1 MDERRRQ
8 SVTVSAK
15 TVDEAIAA
23 AERELGVPRDRLDIT
38 VITEGC
44 RGFLGMRAENAR
56 ILAMVVGGAP
66 TAPPPSAPA
75 QRPVHEGADVA
86 GGPVGVAAEEGE
98 FVAEE
103 EFAEEEGEE
112 EPAEPSVRAEQRQET
127 ARIAQEILE
136 TLLRQ
141 MDIRARV
148 AIRTIGNPIVLD
160 VETANGGLLIGRRG
174 DTLSALQYIVNGH
187 LARDVAP
194 GGYTPGGTAFYAT
207 LTACRLGLSVGVLTS
222 VPRDVDLA
230 VLEGAQVRVVPA
242 EQATTFENR
251 YGPDG
256 RIQFLYGRAAPLG
269 PADVPAAWRT
279 APILHLGPI
288 ANEVEPSFAAV
299 LPQALIV
306 ATPQGWLR
314 RWDGRPEDGGARI
327 WPLPHAHI
335 VDRLP

>member
-38 VITEGC
+38 VITEGS

-66 TAPPPSAPA
+66 AAPSPAVPA

-86 GGPVGVAAEEGE
+86 GGQVGVAAEEEGE
-98 FVAEE
+98 FLAEE
-103 EFAEEEGEE
+103 EYAEEEGEE

-148 AIRTIGNPIVLD
+148 AIRTVGNPIVLD
-160 VETANGGLLIGRRG
+160 VETDNGGLLIGRGG
-174 DTLSALQYIVNGH
+174 DSPNALPYIVHALGGH
-187 LARDVAP
+187 
-194 GGYTPGGTAFYAT
+194 
-207 LTACRLGLSVGVLTS
+207 
-222 VPRDVDLA
+222 
-230 VLEGAQVRVVPA
+230 
-242 EQATTFENR
+242 
-251 YGPDG
+251 
-256 RIQFLYGRAAPLG
+256 
-269 PADVPAAWRT
+269 
-279 APILHLGPI
+279 
-288 ANEVEPSFAAV
+288 
-299 LPQALIV
+299 
-306 ATPQGWLR
+306 
-314 RWDGRPEDGGARI
+314 
-327 WPLPHAHI
+327 
-335 VDRLP
+335 

>member
-38 VITEGC
+38 VITEGS

-56 ILAMVVGGAP
+56 ILAMVVGAP
-66 TAPPPSAPA
+66 TAPPPAA
-75 QRPVHEGADVA
+75 PVHRPLHEEADVA
-86 GGPVGVAAEEGE
+86 GGPVGIAAEEEGV

-103 EFAEEEGEE
+103 EYAEEEGEE

-160 VETANGGLLIGRRG
+160 VETNNGGLLIGRRG
-174 DTLSALQYIVNGH
+174 DTLSALQYIVNVLVGKRTRRWTKVVVDVERWRERREETLRALALRQAERVRQQRRPIALDPMPANERRIIH
-187 LARDVAP
+187 LALQ
-194 GGYTPGGTAFYAT
+194 GH
-207 LTACRLGLSVGVLTS
+207 
-222 VPRDVDLA
+222 RDVDTHS
-230 VLEGAQVRVVPA
+230 EGEEP
-242 EQATTFENR
+242 NR
-251 YGPDG
+251 
-256 RIQFLYGRAAPLG
+256 R
-269 PADVPAAWRT
+269 
-279 APILHLGPI
+279 
-288 ANEVEPSFAAV
+288 
-299 LPQALIV
+299 LII
-306 ATPQGWLR
+306 TPKR
-314 RWDGRPEDGGARI
+314 
-327 WPLPHAHI
+327 
-335 VDRLP
+335 

>member
-38 VITEGC
+38 VITEGSK
-44 RGFLGMRAENAR
+44 GFLGMRAENAR

-66 TAPPPSAPA
+66 TAPPPAPPA
-75 QRPVHEGADVA
+75 QRPMHEGTDMA
-86 GGPVGVAAEEGE
+86 GGPVGVAAEEGM

-103 EFAEEEGEE
+103 EYGDEEGEE

-160 VETANGGLLIGRRG
+160 VETDNGGLLIGRRG
-174 DTLSALQYIVNGH
+174 DTLSALQYIVNVLVGKRTRRWTKVVVDVEHWRERREETLRALALRQAERVRQQRRPIALDPMPANERRIIH
-187 LARDVAP
+187 LALQ
-194 GGYTPGGTAFYAT
+194 GH
-207 LTACRLGLSVGVLTS
+207 
-222 VPRDVDLA
+222 RDVDTHS
-230 VLEGAQVRVVPA
+230 EGEEP
-242 EQATTFENR
+242 NR
-251 YGPDG
+251 
-256 RIQFLYGRAAPLG
+256 R
-269 PADVPAAWRT
+269 
-279 APILHLGPI
+279 
-288 ANEVEPSFAAV
+288 
-299 LPQALIV
+299 LII
-306 ATPQGWLR
+306 TPKR
-314 RWDGRPEDGGARI
+314 
-327 WPLPHAHI
+327 
-335 VDRLP
+335 